1 MTTTRPPARP
11 RPGDTPPP
19 EPGPG
24 ADPGASAAGP
34 SRGRSAVIRVRRIF
48 GAETP
53 EYFVLLGTTVFL
65 VLFGL
70 VMVLS
75 SSSIESF
82 VTDRDFFAR
91 TSRQAIL
98 AVIGIPLM
106 LLASRAPRVFWRR
119 WAWHAML
126 GALVLQMLVIVLAWG
141 RDDVGYNNNWL
152 SIAGFSFQPSEFIKL
167 AFVIWLAL
175 IVTRKAPVVND
186 WRSHDWRQ
194 VALPLAP
201 VAGGAVLLVMLG
213 NDLGTTIILTAM
225 VLGAMFFAGI
235 RLRIMGA
242 ITAVLAVGAFVAI
255 RSSSSRS
262 DRIDAW
268 LTGCIDVDTSA
279 PDLAWLCYQPLHGW
293 QALAHGGLFGVG
305 LGNSE
310 AKWNWLPE
318 AETDFIFAVIGEEL
332 GLVGALL
339 VIILFVVLA
348 VCFVRI
354 IRRQTDP
361 FAKLATSIAMMWI
374 IGQALVNI
382 AVVLGMLPVLGV
394 PLPFI
399 SAGGSSLVTSLAAVG
414 VVLSFARHDP
424 RREERTR

>member
-1 MTTTRPPARP
+1 MTTTRPPIRP
-11 RPGDTPPP
+11 RPGEHPPS
-19 EPGPG
+19 EPGRT
-24 ADPGASAAGP
+24 AEP
-34 SRGRSAVIRVRRIF
+34 SRGPRAVVRVRRIF

-53 EYFVLLGTTVFL
+53 EYVLVLGTTVFL
-65 VLFGL
+65 VSFGL

-75 SSSIESF
+75 SSSIESW
-82 VTDRDFFAR
+82 VSDKDFFAR
-91 TSRQAIL
+91 ASRQAIL
-98 AVIGIPLM
+98 AVVGIPLM
-106 LLASRAPRVFWRR
+106 LIASRAPAVFWRR
-119 WAWHAML
+119 WAWHLML
-126 GALVLQMLVIVLAWG
+126 GALTLQALVIVIAWG
-141 RDDVGYNNNWL
+141 KDDVGYNNNWL
-152 SIAGFSFQPSEFIKL
+152 SIGGFSFQPSEFIKL
-167 AFVIWLAL
+167 AFVVWLAL

-213 NDLGTTIILTAM
+213 NDLGTTIILTTM

-235 RLRIMGA
+235 RLRILGVVSV
-242 ITAVLAVGAFVAI
+242 ILALGAFVAI
-255 RSSSSRS
+255 RLSDSRS
-262 DRIDAW
+262 DRVDAW
-268 LTGCIDVDTSA
+268 LTGCLEVDSTA

-293 QALAHGGLFGVG
+293 QALAHGGILGVG

-332 GLVGALL
+332 GLVGAIL
-339 VIILFVVLA
+339 VIVLFAVLG

-354 IRRQTDP
+354 IRRQTDR
-361 FAKLATSIAMMWI
+361 FAALATSIAMTWI

-382 AVVLGMLPVLGV
+382 AVVLGLLPVLGV

-399 SAGGSSLVTSLAAVG
+399 SAGGSSLVTSLIAVG
-414 VVLSFARHDP
+414 VVLSFARRDP
-424 RREERTR
+424 RREDVIP